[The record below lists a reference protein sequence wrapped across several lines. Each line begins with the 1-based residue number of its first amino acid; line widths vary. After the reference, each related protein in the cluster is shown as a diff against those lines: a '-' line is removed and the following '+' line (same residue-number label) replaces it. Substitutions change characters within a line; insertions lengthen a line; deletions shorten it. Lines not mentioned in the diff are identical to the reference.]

1 MPPARGHTTLSDLL
15 ADDVRDYFARE
26 GVSDSQQQQAPTNRR
41 SKSFND
47 RKKKQKQKNKLS
59 SSSSSALPSSFSIS
73 ATPPERGGS
82 LSPLRAG
89 WANTDTSS
97 NSSHM
102 PNFDENIEKQSYL
115 PLQQQQQQQQ
125 QQQHQ
130 YQNRGQ
136 NTAERHNMNTPI
148 RSNNSDNRSLNID
161 PNNYRQQ
168 NHQHQHHRRHSSG
181 SAGSFQSHHSRGS
194 RGSISSRSRN
204 VSAADAAFLKRYAE
218 EKERTNMRMS
228 AAKPNWSKPKDLAVE
243 TRAPSDSSSNNG
255 GAYHSII
262 QSPRPPT
269 VVGSHRPA
277 LPSIDNDDWEEDDRI
292 ERRDKRKMERKE
304 ARKLER
310 HRRTESSGG
319 SPRSAS
325 GLSVISRRS
334 DRLNSSDRG
343 DSSYGMVRS
352 SSNATFGTVGN
363 SSVVYHN
370 PYQSQGSREI
380 SQGPIMSTGSFDGST
395 HQDNV
400 PASAGLTPG
409 TNASMSY
416 SAESSQHAFLP
427 PPPDIPYNNNHRR
440 ENSMGRFHREQEGK
454 QTSGEHA
461 NRQERYSQQDNTQ
474 QSDTDE
480 RATRH
485 VRPLSYLSASSES
498 DGKSG
503 ERTRE
508 GSYPV
513 IRGDDPSSSSPS
525 LFGLGA
531 SPFSNSSST
540 LQRGGSPFSSN
551 SGASKHHPLIPD
563 LARYSS
569 ADGSDL
575 NSTLYG
581 SAIYSSRSEDNRT
594 ASGDSIRFSRASSQ
608 QSGRVLDYSR
618 QRYYE
623 DESSDGSSYDSDES
637 SYTSDSSYDGDNS
650 SHSHSSDEN
659 HHHRRGR
666 QPKHTGYQKKN
677 PNIRWEARNRDI
689 ERGAPFNERDRL
701 STGRNRG
708 SKYSSIE
715 KTRNKKNKYRSQN
728 RLEGQDAMP
737 LRLDDA
743 IYVLLG
749 KMHSALIILELFISN
764 MPSLVGSLALAWA
777 SLGVDWFKVRG
788 IWLFT
793 ISNVLLCQTNLRY
806 FHPNLLVLKWYE
818 ETFNACH
825 PTHYHNK
832 A

>member
-47 RKKKQKQKNKLS
+47 RKKKQQKQKNKLS
-59 SSSSSALPSSFSIS
+59 ASSSSALPSSYSRS
-73 ATPPERGGS
+73 ATPPERGKEGS

-89 WANTDTSS
+89 WANIETTS
-97 NSSHM
+97 NSTQMYSDTNRGNAPIHM

-115 PLQQQQQQQQ
+115 PFQQQ

-161 PNNYRQQ
+161 PTNNNRQH
-168 NHQHQHHRRHSSG
+168 NHQQQQHHRRHSSG
-181 SAGSFQSHHSRGS
+181 STGSFQSHHSRGS

-310 HRRTESSGG
+310 HRRTDSSGG

-380 SQGPIMSTGSFDGST
+380 SQGSIMSTGFDGPT

-416 SAESSQHAFLP
+416 SAESSQNAFLP

-440 ENSMGRFHREQEGK
+440 HNSMDRFLREQEGK
-454 QTSGEHA
+454 QTSGEHD
-461 NRQERYSQQDNTQ
+461 NRQERYSQQGNTQ

-551 SGASKHHPLIPD
+551 SGASKHPLIPD

-594 ASGDSIRFSRASSQ
+594 ASGDSIRFSRTSSQ

-623 DESSDGSSYDSDES
+623 DASSDGSSYDSDES
-637 SYTSDSSYDGDNS
+637 SYTSDSSYDGDSS
-650 SHSHSSDEN
+650 SHSQSSNEN
-659 HHHRRGR
+659 HHRRGR

-677 PNIRWEARNRDI
+677 PNMRWEARNRDI
-689 ERGAPFNERDRL
+689 ERGEPFNERDRL

-715 KTRNKKNKYRSQN
+715 KTRNKRNGYRSSDSGKHHD

-788 IWLFT
+788 IWL
-793 ISNVLLCQTNLRY
+793 
-806 FHPNLLVLKWYE
+806 
-818 ETFNACH
+818 CH
-825 PTHYHNK
+825 YVENMFYCVKLTCVT
-832 A
+832 

>member
-1 MPPARGHTTLSDLL
+1 MAPARGHTTLSDLL

-47 RKKKQKQKNKLS
+47 RKKKQQKQKNKLS
-59 SSSSSALPSSFSIS
+59 ASSSSALPSSYSRS
-73 ATPPERGGS
+73 ATPSERGGEGS

-89 WANTDTSS
+89 WANIET
-97 NSSHM
+97 NSSPNSNTKGENAPIHM
-102 PNFDENIEKQSYL
+102 PNFDENTEKQSYS
-115 PLQQQQQQQQ
+115 PLQQQ

-161 PNNYRQQ
+161 PTNNNRQQ
-168 NHQHQHHRRHSSG
+168 NHQQQQHHRRHSSG
-181 SAGSFQSHHSRGS
+181 STGSFQSHHSRGS

-243 TRAPSDSSSNNG
+243 TRAPSDSSSNNE

-310 HRRTESSGG
+310 HRRTDSSGG

-380 SQGPIMSTGSFDGST
+380 SQGSIMSTFDGPT

-416 SAESSQHAFLP
+416 SAESSQNAFLP

-440 ENSMGRFHREQEGK
+440 HNSMDRFLREQEGK
-454 QTSGEHA
+454 QTSGEHD
-461 NRQERYSQQDNTQ
+461 NRQERYSHQGNTQ

-540 LQRGGSPFSSN
+540 TLQRGGSPFSSN
-551 SGASKHHPLIPD
+551 SGASKHPLIPD

-594 ASGDSIRFSRASSQ
+594 ASGDSIRFSRTGSQ

-637 SYTSDSSYDGDNS
+637 SYTSDSSYDGDSS
-650 SHSHSSDEN
+650 SHSHSSNEN
-659 HHHRRGR
+659 HHRRGR
-666 QPKHTGYQKKN
+666 HPKHTGYQKKN
-677 PNIRWEARNRDI
+677 PNIRWETRNRDI
-689 ERGAPFNERDRL
+689 ERGEPFNERGRL

-708 SKYSSIE
+708 PKYSSIE
-715 KTRNKKNKYRSQN
+715 KTRNKRNRYRSSDSGKHHDK
-728 RLEGQDAMP
+728 LEGQDAMP

-777 SLGVDWFKVRG
+777 SLGVDWFKVRVF
-788 IWLFT
+788 WL
-793 ISNVLLCQTNLRY
+793 
-806 FHPNLLVLKWYE
+806 
-818 ETFNACH
+818 CH
-825 PTHYHNK
+825 YIENMFYCVKLTCVT
-832 A
+832 